1 MQTRSNL
8 PTKNTD
14 AFNPVCEYLDES
26 VQSGVVAGGSV
37 MVVQGDEIVL
47 QTGFGYTDLE
57 SKAPFR
63 VDTPVAI
70 ASISKPMV
78 GTTLYCLAESGKLDL
93 AVPVSEYLPEFTDL
107 KLESGAAVKQA
118 PSVAELLTHT
128 SGLRASEAPGGRI
141 WLQDWTYDKTLE
153 YVVGKVAREIPFKSQ
168 PGTEYAYSGIG
179 TEVAARVGEIASG
192 LPRNEMLETYLC
204 TPLAMRMT
212 FYRAQDQM
220 ERLRWPLPTRYHL
233 SKKTGEL
240 VESARRPIP
249 KANGYCSSGGSIVS
263 TAPDLLNWLL
273 MIRDNGIHDGEAF
286 LAPECVTAMLRPHA
300 FGEKASG
307 GLGVVSRDE
316 SGKPV
321 VYRHGGSTGTSVW
334 IDFERDLIGIMLTQT
349 KSSDIQPFRLELE
362 RRISVAVPHP
372 RA

>member
-8 PTKNTD
+8 PAKDTD
-14 AFNPVCEYLDES
+14 SFTSVCEYLDES
-26 VQSGVVAGGSV
+26 VHSGVVAGGSV
-37 MVVQGDEIVL
+37 IVFHGGEIVL

-57 SKAPFR
+57 SKTPFR
-63 VDTPVAI
+63 VDTPMAI

-78 GTTLYCLAESGKLDL
+78 GTTLYCLAESEKLDL
-93 AVPVSEYLPEFTDL
+93 AVPISEYLPEFTDL
-107 KLESGAAVKQA
+107 KLESGAALKRA

-141 WLQDWTYDKTLE
+141 WLQDWTYDTTLE
-153 YVVGKVAREIPFKSQ
+153 YVVNKIARDIPFKSQ
-168 PGTEYAYSGIG
+168 PGTAYAYSGIG

-204 TPLAMRMT
+204 SPLAMRTT
-212 FYRAQDQM
+212 FYRAADRM
-220 ERLRWPLPTRYHL
+220 EQLGWTMPTRYHL
-233 SKKTGEL
+233 SKETGKL
-240 VESARRPIP
+240 VESTKRPIP
-249 KANGYCSSGGSIVS
+249 KPNGYSSSGGSIVS

-273 MIRDNGIHDGEAF
+273 MIRNNGIHDGEAF
-286 LAPECVTAMLRPHA
+286 LASECVTAMLRPHA

-316 SGKPV
+316 SGKPA

-349 KSSDIQPFRLELE
+349 KSSDIQPFRFELE
-362 RRISVAVPHP
+362 RLIAVPHP